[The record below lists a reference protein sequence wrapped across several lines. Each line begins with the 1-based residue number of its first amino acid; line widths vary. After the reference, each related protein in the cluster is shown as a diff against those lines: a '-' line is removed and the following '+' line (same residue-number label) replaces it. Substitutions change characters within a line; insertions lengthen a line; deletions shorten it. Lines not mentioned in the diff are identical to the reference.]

1 MRRLSNP
8 TGRAVGVGVVALIA
22 VASFALVAIATGAIA
37 GDSKAKVK
45 VKCPSGANGGAPVT
59 CRIVGRLPR
68 GPMGFQGAPGS
79 KGEKGPIGPKGPMGS
94 PGLSGYEVVSQLF
107 EDVFIE
113 NSGGAQRGLSAAE
126 TVSCPAGKRAI
137 GGGADLGTNA
147 TQNGPQRQITVS
159 LSGPNGTGT
168 GWSVQLFNNAGFD
181 AQIDLKVYAICADVS

>member
-8 TGRAVGVGVVALIA
+8 TGRAVGVGAAALIVSLA
-22 VASFALVAIATGAIA
+22 IVAIATGAIA

-45 VKCPSGANGGAPVT
+45 VKCPSGAGGSTMT
-59 CRIVGRLPR
+59 CKVVGRLPR
-68 GPMGFQGAPGS
+68 GPMGFQGSQGS
-79 KGEKGPIGPKGPMGS
+79 KGEKGPMGPKGPMGG

-113 NSGGAQRGLSAAE
+113 NSGGAQRGLSAAQI
-126 TVSCPAGKRAI
+126 VNCPAGKRAI
-137 GGGADLGTNA
+137 GGGSDLGTNA
-147 TQNGPQRQITVS
+147 TQNGAQRQVTVS

-181 AQIDLKVYAICADVS
+181 AQIDLKVYAICASVS